1 MCGIAGIL
9 HLDGKRAEPALL
21 DRMVERVRHRGP
33 DECAIH
39 AAGQVGLAHARLSII
54 DLASGQQPMHNDDRS
69 LCIVFNGEIFN
80 HVELRADLLRKGRR
94 FRTQCDTEVILRLYE
109 EEGEQCVRHLN
120 GQWAFAIWDSR
131 RERLFLSRDR
141 LGVRPL
147 FYTVADQAFI
157 FGSEIK
163 SIFRVPQVSREI
175 DRIALDQIFTFWVTV
190 PPRTAFKD
198 VRELPPGHSMTVGDG
213 KITVGRYWQLDYGA
227 SALGAAG
234 LDRSEDECAG
244 KLLELLADATRIRL
258 RSDVPVGAYLSG
270 GLDSTIVTAL
280 IRKETSAPLK
290 TFSVTFE
297 DPEFDE
303 SAYQQE
309 AIRFLGTDHQDVR
322 CTAADIGE
330 VFPEVIRH
338 TEKPVLRTAPAPL
351 YILSGLV
358 RAHGYKVVLTG
369 EGSDEML
376 GGYDIFK
383 EAKIRRFFAA
393 RPESRMRPLL
403 LKRLYPYLET
413 LQAVPAAY
421 LQAFFHVRPDE
432 TRDEL
437 FSHLPRWEMTSK
449 LKMFFAD
456 SVRSEIGSYDGYGEL
471 RAQLPA
477 GFSEW
482 DGFCQAQYLEAMYL
496 LPGYILSSQGD
507 RVAMAHSVEG
517 RFPFLDH
524 RVVEFAARLPP
535 PLKMKVLDEKHL
547 LKRCAEG
554 LVPPSV
560 RKRPKQ
566 PYRAPEGKSF
576 FGGRPLEYV
585 DALLSPKRIDQD
597 GIFNPFAVQ
606 KLVGKFRQGRA
617 VGIKDN
623 MALVGVLSTQLVV
636 EQFVRHCGEEVP
648 CADHRAAATAVC
660 RR

>member
-1 MCGIAGIL
+1 
-9 HLDGKRAEPALL
+9 LDGKRVEPTLL

-198 VRELPPGHSMTVGDG
+198 VRELPPGHSMTVEDG

-227 SALGAAG
+227 SADGAAG
-234 LDRSEDECAG
+234 LDRSEDEYAG

-280 IRKETSAPLK
+280 VRKETSAPLK

-322 CTAADIGE
+322 CTAEDIGE

-432 TRDEL
+432 TGDEL

-477 GFSEW
+477 GFSGW
-482 DGFCQAQYLEAMYL
+482 DGFCQAQYLEATYL

-606 KLVGKFRQGRA
+606 KLVGKFREGRA

-636 EQFVRHCGEEVP
+636 EQFVRNCGEEVP